1 MDNFPLVS
9 IITVV
14 FNNKNSIQNAIDS
27 VSSQDYPNIEYIVI
41 DGGSNDGTVNIIN
54 SNLHNISIFKSKP
67 DNGVYDALNKGLRY
81 ASGEIIGV
89 LHSDDKYTSSKVIS
103 SSVNQMIETKSE
115 IVFSDVVI
123 INPHSKK
130 ILRYYRANYFREW
143 LLNVGWMPPHPSC
156 FVSKSLFDYTNGYST
171 DFKIASD
178 FDFFVKIFH
187 EREVKWTY
195 LNQLSV
201 IMMQGGLSNSGYKSA
216 IMIIKEVRQSL
227 RSNKIWAP
235 YIFQTVRYLI
245 RFFEMIIRPS
255 KDKLL

>member
-14 FNNKNSIQNAIDS
+14 FNNKNSIQDAIDS
-27 VSSQDYPNIEYIVI
+27 VLSQDYTNIEYIVI
-41 DGGSNDGTVNIIN
+41 DGGSDDGTVNIIN

-67 DNGVYDALNKGLRY
+67 DNGVYDALNKGLKY

-89 LHSDDKYTSSKVIS
+89 LHSDDKYTSSRVIS

-123 INPHSKK
+123 INPHSNK

-156 FVSKSLFDYTNGYST
+156 FVNKSLFDYTNGYSM

-201 IMMQGGLSNSGYKSA
+201 IMMQGGLSNSGYKSY

-235 YIFQTVRYLI
+235 YIFQSMRYFI
-245 RFFEMIIRPS
+245 RLFEMIIRPS
-255 KDKLL
+255 KDKL